1 MSLLCGGGGAP
12 EAEPTPEEKKADEEL
27 KKAQAQEAA
36 KDQKI
41 IKMLLLGAGESGKS
55 TIFKQMKVIN
65 KNGYTEKERKEFI
78 GVVHMNVCQS
88 MKAMVAACEKLSIV
102 IPGDLQPLV
111 DDFGT
116 GP

>member
-78 GVVHMNVCQS
+78 GVVYSNVVVS
-88 MKAMVAACEKLSIV
+88 MSAMVDAFEKLEVTPS
-102 IPGDLQPLV
+102 GELA
-111 DDFGT
+111 T
-116 GP
+116 